1 MTRNELSHI
10 STNSVV
16 FPTLPDYFLQ
26 VNSKRVKSAV
36 VRR

>member
-1 MTRNELSHI
+1 MTRNELWHI

-16 FPTLPDYFLQ
+16 FPTLPDCFLQ
-26 VNSKRVKSAV
+26 VNSKRVKNAV